1 MTGVPPGSQRLLFKA
16 PGRPD
21 QWIEG
26 EDRLIGEWGLVR
38 GCEIEVCSFQR
49 GLVMVRGELMYD
61 RSMIHAQS
69 QQDPILRICH
79 PLRNMN
85 YQLRNTNH

>member
-1 MTGVPPGSQRLLFKA
+1 LLFKS

-38 GCEIEVCSFQR
+38 GCEIEVGSFGQ
-49 GLVMVRGELMYD
+49 GVVMVARGELMYD
-61 RSMIHAQS
+61 RSMIPAQWQRDS
-69 QQDPILRICH
+69 ILRICH
-79 PLRNMN
+79 LLRNMN
-85 YQLRNTNH
+85 YQPRNTNP

>member
-1 MTGVPPGSQRLLFKA
+1 MTGVPPSSQRLLFKS

-38 GCEIEVCSFQR
+38 GCEIEVCSFEQ
-49 GLVMVRGELMYD
+49 GFVMARGET
-61 RSMIHAQS
+61 
-69 QQDPILRICH
+69 
-79 PLRNMN
+79 
-85 YQLRNTNH
+85 NT